1 MLRGKGSDPQIT
13 KIFADGFYGFFSSVR
28 FVKSADEFLIKMSP
42 EKANAPEAEMASG
55 AFVVGRESV

>member
-1 MLRGKGSDPQIT
+1 MFFKF
-13 KIFADGFYGFFSSVR
+13 FAYSSSVGSAE
-28 FVKSADEFLIKMSP
+28 SADVFLDQTSP